1 LHYTQHVAQST
12 RQAPRPLRSRKTRKL
27 SDNASSTLTLI
38 SARVV
43 KNRTKGRAEAKA
55 VRDDVEAG
63 ETLLTTDQAT
73 LRGLTDQR
81 IGQTNEVNYRLN
93 ELANTLRELNLR
105 VTLKVDRDLTDPRYR
120 AVFVKTPNEALR
132 TMSQDE
138 LSRYTHGVLAQL
150 AAEPTF
156 ASIPTSEVADALANF
171 DGARATRE
179 TLYGQ
184 ESAAR
189 GAVHSA
195 RLSLIQIINLA
206 FPRLTV
212 IYPKQ
217 KALVESL
224 FYKPAKGDTI
234 D

>member
-1 LHYTQHVAQST
+1 MKKLNDDSSVA
-12 RQAPRPLRSRKTRKL
+12 
-27 SDNASSTLTLI
+27 LTLI

-43 KNRTKGRAEAKA
+43 KNRTQGRAEAKP

-63 ETLLTTDQAT
+63 ETLLSAESVT
-73 LRGLTDQR
+73 LRGVRDQR
-81 IGQTNEVNYRLN
+81 IGQTNEVNYRLS
-93 ELANTLRELNLR
+93 ELGDKLRELNLR
-105 VTLKVDRDLTDPRYR
+105 VSLKVDRDHTDPRYV

-132 TMSQDE
+132 TMSHDE
-138 LSRYTHGVLAQL
+138 LSRYTHGVLAQV
-150 AAEPTF
+150 AAEPSF
-156 ASIPTSEVADALANF
+156 ASIPTTEVASARATF

-179 TLYGQ
+179 TLYAQ

-217 KALVESL
+217 KALVESF
-224 FYKPAKGDTI
+224 FYKPAKGDTV